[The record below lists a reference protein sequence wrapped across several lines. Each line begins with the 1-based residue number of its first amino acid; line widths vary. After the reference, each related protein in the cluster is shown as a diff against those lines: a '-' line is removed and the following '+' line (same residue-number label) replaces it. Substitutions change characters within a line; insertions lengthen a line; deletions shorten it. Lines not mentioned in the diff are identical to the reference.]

1 MVMRFGLF
9 GTGPWAEIAHGPALA
24 GHPSVDLVGVWG
36 RNPAKADAFAQRLGT
51 RAYADADELI
61 DAVEAVAIALPPDV
75 QADLAVRAADA
86 GRHLLLDKPLALTV
100 EAADRVVAAVERAG
114 VGAVIFFTRRFFPAV
129 EEFLAEAATKDW
141 DGAQITMFSSL
152 YSDDSPFAASPW
164 RRERGALWDTGPH
177 ALSIVV
183 PALGP
188 VVEVTAV
195 TGRHAATHVLLRHER
210 GAVSSLALTLDAP
223 PAAATHE
230 VVFYG
235 PAGRVTVWEATR
247 TREEAFY
254 DAIDRLIADAATGA
268 DDEVVGVRFGR
279 EVVAI
284 LARAEAAI
292 AGAGDRG

>member
-9 GTGPWAEIAHGPALA
+9 GTGPWAEAAPGPALA
-24 GHPSVDLVGVWG
+24 AHPSVDLVGVWG
-36 RNPAKADAFAQRLGT
+36 RNAAKADALAKRLGT
-51 RAYADADELI
+51 RGYVDAGELI
-61 DAVEAVAIALPPDV
+61 AAVDAVAIALPPDV
-75 QADLAVRAADA
+75 QADLAIRAADA

-100 EAADRVVAAVERAG
+100 EAADRVVSAVERAG
-114 VGAVIFFTRRFFPAV
+114 VAAVIFFTRRFFPAV
-129 EEFLAEAATKDW
+129 QEFLAEAPGQDW

-152 YSDDSPFAASPW
+152 YANGSPFANSVW

-195 TGRHAATHVLLRHER
+195 AGRHAATHVLLRHER

-223 PAAATHE
+223 PAAALSE

-235 PAGRVTVWEATR
+235 PAGRVVVWEATR
-247 TREEAFY
+247 TREEALG
-254 DAIDRLIADAATGA
+254 DAIDRLMDNAARGA
-268 DDEVVGVRFGR
+268 DEEAVGVRFGR

-292 AGAGDRG
+292 ASAGDR